1 MKALKYIFIL
11 SFAVLV
17 ACNDLID
24 LAPQSNLNTT
34 SYYSNVGE
42 VNNALIG
49 CYNGLQKTLNEEWQ
63 LTELRSDNTV
73 MGATTS
79 QSQVNR
85 DLSDLD
91 MFFPSTSHLGNYNYW
106 QNTYYNIRNINILL
120 NSISVNYNES
130 KGELTYDDLKNFISL
145 ADRKKVAAEASF
157 LRAYHYFNLVRL
169 YGGVFLAHEPVTPEE
184 AKDINRTTTDVI
196 YKLIVADLL
205 NAAANGVAVKQAVIP
220 ANDLG
225 RANAWAAKTLLAKVY
240 LTLNRKVEAAT
251 LLQDIITNSGYKLQ
265 TDYASIFSIAN
276 EMNSEILFAIRF
288 KGGGLGIGSTLPNQF
303 APLNSGAAV
312 ANGDGRGYNY
322 PSQELNNLYAATD
335 TRKAANIGVLGT
347 GTAAKLY
354 PKKLISSP
362 AIANDAEN
370 DWVVLRY
377 ADVLLML
384 SEAQG
389 NTSASLALINQTR
402 TRAGLTALADTSVKT
417 IALFENVLSNE
428 RRLEFAFENH
438 RWFDLLRANTTFTT
452 IKIEKTMFD
461 HQTVMYPLHYKNY
474 PAPVLTL
481 AQLQAFVTKE
491 RMLLPIPQREI
502 DNNTRIVIPQNPGY

>member
-1 MKALKYIFIL
+1 MLKYIFVL

-17 ACNDLID
+17 SCNDVID
-24 LAPQSNLNTT
+24 LEPQSNLSTNT
-34 SYYSNVGE
+34 YYSNLGE

-49 CYNGLQKTLNEEWQ
+49 CYNGLQKTLTEEWQ
-63 LTELRSDNTV
+63 LTELRSDNSV
-73 MGATTS
+73 MGASSS

-91 MFFPSTSHLGNYNYW
+91 MFFPSTSHLGNATYW
-106 QNTYYNIRNINILL
+106 QNTYYNIRDINTLL
-120 NSISVNYNES
+120 NSMGVNYNES
-130 KGELTYDDLKNFISL
+130 NGTIVYEDVKTAVSL
-145 ADRKKVAAEASF
+145 ADRKKVAAEALF

-169 YGGVFLAHEPVTPEE
+169 YGGVFLVHEPITPEE
-184 AKDINRTTTDVI
+184 AKDINRSTSEAI
-196 YKLIVADLL
+196 YKLIIADLL
-205 NAAANGVAVKQAVIP
+205 NAVANGVSVKQAVIP

-225 RANAWAAKTLLAKVY
+225 RANAWAAKALLAKVY
-240 LTLNRKVEAAT
+240 LTLNRKAEAVT
-251 LLQDIITNSGYKLQ
+251 LLQDVIANSGYKLQ
-265 TDYASIFSIAN
+265 TDYASVFSITN

-288 KGGGLGIGSTLPNQF
+288 KGGGLGIGSRLPNAF

-312 ANGDGRGYNY
+312 ANGDGSGYNY
-322 PSQELNNLYAATD
+322 PSQELNNLYTAND
-335 TRKAANIGVLGT
+335 VRKAVNIGVLGT

-384 SEAQG
+384 AEAQG

-402 TRAGLTALADTSVKT
+402 TRAGLTALADTAVKT
-417 IALFENVLSNE
+417 MALFENALSTE
-428 RRLEFAFENH
+428 RRLELAFENQ
-438 RWFDLLRANTTFTT
+438 RWFDLLRANTNFTT
-452 IKIEKTMFD
+452 IKIEKIMLD
-461 HQTVMYPLHYKNY
+461 HQVIMYPLHYKNY

-481 AQLQAFVTKE
+481 AQLQAFVTTE

-502 DNNTRIVIPQNPGY
+502 DNNTRIKIVQNPGY